1 MSREGALIDPKIR
14 GQLLDIFGRSSCLSI
29 EERSDSNLATAEFL
43 RDRLERSALLGLGGE
58 KSLGGL
64 GELRMLRYLLVLLV
78 ILKLAKMWAASTY
91 IKGGEVEVRHD
102 AGAVSKRA
110 LKKRAEDMSRDGCV
124 VC

>member
-1 MSREGALIDPKIR
+1 M
-14 GQLLDIFGRSSCLSI
+14 SI
-29 EERSDSNLATAEFL
+29 EERSDGNLATAEFL
-43 RDRLERSALLGLGGE
+43 SDSLERSGLLGLGGE

-91 IKGGEVEVRHD
+91 IKGGKVEVRHD
-102 AGAVSKRA
+102 DGALTKRA
-110 LKKRAEDMSRDGCV
+110 LKERAEDMSRDSCV